1 MIDLAAML
9 LLLDIPAATDLPQ
22 MPPKPQPVATWPTLP
37 NPALQSL
44 LAQAEAGDATA
55 QYNLGNAYYNGD
67 TGTVDYDQ
75 ARRWWIKAAA
85 RQDKVA
91 QYNLGTLYDEGR
103 GVVQDHRIAAQW
115 YTAAAQQDYAFAQ
128 YNLGN
133 LYRDGKG
140 VPQNAYIA
148 RDWQEKAAAQGD
160 SDAMYALGTLY
171 QQGELGISGSGQQAL
186 TYQWLDKAAMRG
198 HPHAQNELA
207 NLYERGEGVPRDLTT
222 AQKWREAAADLG
234 DEDAKDA
241 LAHRNGEH

>member
-22 MPPKPQPVATWPTLP
+22 MPPKPAAGRHLAYPAEPRPAT
-37 NPALQSL
+37 L

-75 ARRWWIKAAA
+75 ARRWWTKAAA
-85 RQDKVA
+85 HQDKSPNTTSA
-91 QYNLGTLYDEGR
+91 LST
-103 GVVQDHRIAAQW
+103 
-115 YTAAAQQDYAFAQ
+115 TKAAAWYKTTASPPSGTPPLPNRITPLPNTTSATSTAMAS
-128 YNLGN
+128 
-133 LYRDGKG
+133 

-186 TYQWLDKAAMRG
+186 TYQWLEKAAMRG